1 MRTTPYSNLFIA
13 AVRKAAF
20 AILAMLAL
28 AAAPLMAQAKPLT
41 ITLLGTG
48 SPAPNATR
56 FSQSILIEAGS
67 GKYLI
72 DLGRGVTIRLAQLRI
87 PMGKIT
93 ASFITHSHSDHLNGL
108 ADFWMTGWIG
118 TGYGGRTTPMVL
130 YGPKGTEAMA
140 KHLEMAFSENTRI
153 RHADEKEPLSGIE
166 IDAHDIKGGF
176 SYEHDGIK
184 ITAFDTHHGDL
195 IKPNFGYI
203 IEYDGKKAVI
213 SGDTTYDERVA
224 KAAKGADLLL
234 HEVAY
239 ITPELMEKKPI
250 FKAVAA
256 HHTNPEEAGRIF
268 AEAKPALAAFTHL
281 VIRLSGEQ
289 LDLPASNILLEQV
302 GKTYDGPVVV
312 GEDLMRFTIGDKA
325 IIVNGDKGQY
335 GFRVP
340 NKH

>member
-1 MRTTPYSNLFIA
+1 MRTTSYSSLFIA

-20 AILAMLAL
+20 VILAMLAL
-28 AAAPLMAQAKPLT
+28 AAAPLAAQAKPLT

-67 GKYLI
+67 SKYLI

-256 HHTNPEEAGRIF
+256 HHTSPEEAGRIF
-268 AEAKPALAAFTHL
+268 AEARPTLAAFTHL